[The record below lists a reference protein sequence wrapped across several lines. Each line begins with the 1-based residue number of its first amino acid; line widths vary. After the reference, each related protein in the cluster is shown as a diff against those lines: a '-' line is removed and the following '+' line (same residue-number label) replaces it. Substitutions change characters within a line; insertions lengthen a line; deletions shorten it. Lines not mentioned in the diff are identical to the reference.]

1 MTETDWQG
9 CKVLVTGAGG
19 FIGSHLVERLVKEGA
34 AVRAFVRYTSR
45 PQAGFLDVLDG
56 GAREAIEIVRGDL
69 RDADAV
75 AKATDGMER
84 VFHLGALIGIP
95 YSYVHPVET
104 AETNVTGTL
113 NVLLAARELGVERV
127 VHTSSS
133 EVYGTA
139 QYAPIDETHPLQGQS
154 PYSASK
160 IGSDKLAESFNY
172 SYGTPVTILR
182 PFNTYGPRQSARAVI
197 PTIIT
202 QALAGGEIKL
212 GNLTPLRDFT
222 YVSDTVDGFLRAA
235 TSEVAVGQTINLGT
249 STEISIGD
257 LVEKIGAIVGSE
269 LTVSAD
275 AVRVRPPGSEVER
288 LLSDN
293 RRARELLGWEPEVSL
308 DHGLRRTVDWIAEH
322 PEHFRVG
329 QYVV

>member
-1 MTETDWQG
+1 MSETNWQG

-19 FIGSHLVERLVKEGA
+19 FIGSHLVERLLKEGA
-34 AVRAFVRYTSR
+34 DVRAFVRYTSR
-45 PQAGFLDVLDG
+45 PQAGFLDMLDRHSR
-56 GAREAIEIVRGDL
+56 AAIEIVRGDL
-69 RDADAV
+69 RDLAAV
-75 AKATDGMER
+75 AEATHGIQR
-84 VFHLGALIGIP
+84 IFHLGALIGIP

-113 NVLLAARELGVERV
+113 NVLLAARDLEVERV

-139 QYAPIDETHPLQGQS
+139 LYAPIDEAHPLQGQS

-160 IGSDKLAESFNY
+160 IGSDKLAESFHY
-172 SYGTPVTILR
+172 SYGTPVAIIR

-202 QALAGGEIKL
+202 QAIAGEEIKL
-212 GNLTPLRDFT
+212 GNLTPRRDFT
-222 YVSDTVDGFLRAA
+222 YVSDTVDGFLRAGMA
-235 TSEVAVGQTINLGT
+235 GAAVGQTINLGT
-249 STEISIGD
+249 STEISVGD
-257 LVEKIGAIVGSE
+257 LVAKIGAVVGSE

-275 AVRVRPPGSEVER
+275 AVRTRPEGSEVER

-293 RRARELLGWEPEVSL
+293 RRARELLGWSPQIDL
-308 DHGLRRTVDWIAEH
+308 DEGLRRTVAWIAEH
-322 PEHFRVG
+322 PQLFQVG
-329 QYVV
+329 EYAV